1 MIPVTEDISI
11 AESELTFHYI
21 RSAGP
26 GGQNVNKVSTA
37 AQLRF
42 DAVASPSLPED
53 ARRRLRGVAG
63 KRMTAAGEIIITAQ
77 RFRSQ
82 ERNREDAIDRLVRL
96 LRRAA
101 EPPHP
106 RTATRPTR
114 AMVAKRLADKARR
127 GATKKG
133 RSPVR
138 GDEE

>member
-1 MIPVTEDISI
+1 MISVTDAISI

-42 DAVASPSLPED
+42 DAAGSPSLPEEVL
-53 ARRRLRGVAG
+53 RRLRGVVG
-63 KRMTAAGEIIITAQ
+63 KRMTAAGEVIITAQ

-82 ERNREDAIDRLVRL
+82 ERNRLDGIDRLVRL

-101 EPPHP
+101 EPP
-106 RTATRPTR
+106 RLRKATRPKK
-114 AMVAKRLADKARR
+114 AMMARRLADKARR
-127 GATKKG
+127 GATKKS
-133 RSPVR
+133 RSQVR
-138 GDEE
+138 GEAE